1 MKRIIEKMAS
11 VWSGHALVG
20 LVLVIAGLFIAW
32 EGFFKLQELW
42 RQFAPYFPFSLPP
55 DTAQKMQTALPLVF
69 SVFVTTVGSICAV
82 LMGISWAL
90 SGLGEMFESKK
101 KNSNP
106 PDFEKPELVAESLRS
121 AQAQYWR
128 SYSRVLRMMGSL
140 WSRTRFMSPIS
151 YNVIKRMMAS
161 CIKVVLLGVLFGL
174 VAYGLHMIPM
184 LLKKYVSLDVKLYVP
199 SPGPL
204 YFLLGL
210 VLFFNTIIALTMFP
224 FRRTGFGRTC
234 ENVPVLGHGDP
245 RMFFALL
252 EEAAKLLSVKRGQDR
267 RPVRL
272 RNEDRPQIRGTLVE
286 NAPEPIR
293 SFSRPAGYLCLPL
306 ILLLLG
312 MGFSRLIHFNRPVTP
327 VPYADFLT
335 LYFLD
340 YLMEVFFAIG
350 LIITGLYFV
359 EWARKLFDVRRYRSA
374 LLFCYTRPASA
385 QEADPRPKKTMS
397 VQKMAWTTEGGT
409 DEPFAQWAR
418 EPEGGRNFV
427 IEACWAEVLSESES
441 AKSPRF
447 LIQMMESQSLDV
459 ALSRILTL
467 PFCVG
472 FETSA
477 PVCPAPI
484 GDDEGYG

>member
-1 MKRIIEKMAS
+1 MNRIIEKMVS
-11 VWSGHALVG
+11 FWSGHALVG
-20 LVLVIAGLFIAW
+20 LVLVFAGLFIAW

-55 DTAQKMQTALPLVF
+55 DTAQKMQTALPFVF

-101 KNSNP
+101 RVRNP

-121 AQAQYWR
+121 AQAPYWR
-128 SYSRVLRMMGSL
+128 SYSRMLRIMGAI
-140 WSRTRFMSPIS
+140 WSRARFMSPIS
-151 YNVIKRMMAS
+151 YNVMKRIMAS
-161 CIKVVLLGVLFGL
+161 CIKVALLGLLFGL
-174 VAYGLHMIPM
+174 VAYGLHMIPS
-184 LLKKYVSLDVKLYVP
+184 LLKKYVNLEVKLYVP
-199 SPGPL
+199 SPAPL

-210 VLFFNTIIALTMFP
+210 VLFFDTIIALTMFP
-224 FRRTGFGRTC
+224 FRRTMFGRTC
-234 ENVPVLGHGDP
+234 ENVPVLGRGDP

-252 EEAAKLLSVKRGQDR
+252 EEAAKLLSVKSSQDR

-272 RNEDRPQIRGTLVE
+272 QNKDRPQIRGTLVE
-286 NAPEPIR
+286 NAPEEIR
-293 SFSRPAGYLCLPL
+293 SFAQPAGYLCLPL

-359 EWARKLFDVRRYRSA
+359 DWARKLFDVRRYRSA
-374 LLFCYTRPASA
+374 LLFCYTRPANA
-385 QEADPRPKKTMS
+385 QEADPRSKKTMS
-397 VQKMAWTTEGGT
+397 LEEMAWTTDGGT
-409 DEPFAQWAR
+409 DERFAQWAR
-418 EPEGGRNFV
+418 EPAGGGSFV
-427 IEACWAEVLSESES
+427 TEACWAEILSEAEG

-447 LIQMMESQSLDV
+447 LIQMTESQSLDI
-459 ALSRILTL
+459 ALARILTL
-467 PFCVG
+467 PFCVN

-477 PVCPAPI
+477 PVCPAPTLK
-484 GDDEGYG
+484 DE